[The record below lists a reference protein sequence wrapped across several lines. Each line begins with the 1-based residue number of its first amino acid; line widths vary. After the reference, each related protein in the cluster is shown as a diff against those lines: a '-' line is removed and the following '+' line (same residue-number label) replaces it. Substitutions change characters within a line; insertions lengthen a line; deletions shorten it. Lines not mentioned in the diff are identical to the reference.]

1 MAGTRDY
8 HLAVLFILLDVL
20 FWGFSFISTKVV
32 LSQIPPI
39 SIALFRQIIAVMTLI
54 ILLTLTGTKLKI
66 ARRDAGYIVL
76 ASFFGIVMYFV
87 LENTGLL
94 YTTASNA
101 SMIVASLPIFTI
113 FAEALLFRLRV
124 TGGMILCLIL
134 STIGVALVVTVD
146 GRLDLSSL
154 RLWGNLLVMGAIISW
169 VIYTILNRRLSESYP
184 SLTLTTFQSAAS
196 IILFIP
202 LVIPEM
208 GRWPAASEISLY
220 SIRQSALP
228 WGLLL
233 RLCLRILHLCLKKA
247 GTDSRLRL
255 FEPHSSG
262 DGDLRPSPLAGYP
275 FLDAGPGHGTD
286 NDCDILPEPAHE
298 GNENSDLKER
308 NQKANPPNVRSV

>member
-113 FAEALLFRLRV
+113 FAEALLFRLKV

-134 STIGVALVVTVD
+134 STIGVAMVVTVD

-169 VIYTILNRRLSESYP
+169 VIYTILNRRLSESYS
-184 SLTLTTFQSAAS
+184 SLTLTTLQSAAS

-208 GRWPAASEISLY
+208 GRWPEASEISLTVFANLLFLGVFCSGFAY
-220 SIRQSALP
+220 VFYIYASRRLGLTVVSAFLNLIP
-228 WGLLL
+228 VVTVVFGYLLL
-233 RLCLRILHLCLKKA
+233 QDTLSWMQLLGMALIMIALYQLNRLMKR
-247 GTDSRLRL
+247 G
-255 FEPHSSG
+255 
-262 DGDLRPSPLAGYP
+262 
-275 FLDAGPGHGTD
+275 
-286 NDCDILPEPAHE
+286 
-298 GNENSDLKER
+298 
-308 NQKANPPNVRSV
+308 

>member
-1 MAGTRDY
+1 MAGARDY

-66 ARRDAGYIVL
+66 ARKDAGYIVL

-169 VIYTILNRRLSESYP
+169 VIYTILNRRLSESYS
-184 SLTLTTFQSAAS
+184 SLTLTTLQSAAS

-208 GRWPAASEISLY
+208 GRWPEASEISLTVFANLLFLGVFCSGFAY
-220 SIRQSALP
+220 VFYIYASRRLGLTVVSAFLNLIP
-228 WGLLL
+228 VVTVVFGYLLL
-233 RLCLRILHLCLKKA
+233 QDTLSWMQLLGMALIMIALYQLNRLMKR
-247 GTDSRLRL
+247 G
-255 FEPHSSG
+255 
-262 DGDLRPSPLAGYP
+262 
-275 FLDAGPGHGTD
+275 
-286 NDCDILPEPAHE
+286 
-298 GNENSDLKER
+298 
-308 NQKANPPNVRSV
+308 

>member
-1 MAGTRDY
+1 MAGARDY

-66 ARRDAGYIVL
+66 ARKDAGYIVL

-113 FAEALLFRLRV
+113 FAEALLFRLKV

-134 STIGVALVVTVD
+134 STIGVAMVVTVD

-169 VIYTILNRRLSESYP
+169 VIYTILNRRLSESYS
-184 SLTLTTFQSAAS
+184 SLTLTTLQSAAS

-208 GRWPAASEISLY
+208 GRWPAASEITLTVFANLLFLGVFCSGFAYVFYIYASRRLGLTVV
-220 SIRQSALP
+220 SAFLNLIP
-228 WGLLL
+228 VVTVIFGHLLL
-233 RLCLRILHLCLKKA
+233 QDTLSWMQVLGMALIMTAIYYLNRLMRVTKTLI
-247 GTDSRLRL
+247 
-255 FEPHSSG
+255 
-262 DGDLRPSPLAGYP
+262 
-275 FLDAGPGHGTD
+275 
-286 NDCDILPEPAHE
+286 
-298 GNENSDLKER
+298 
-308 NQKANPPNVRSV
+308 

>member
-208 GRWPAASEISLY
+208 GRWPAASEITLTVFANLLFLGVFCSGFAYVFYIYASRRLGLTVV
-220 SIRQSALP
+220 SAFLNLIP
-228 WGLLL
+228 VVTVIFGHLLL
-233 RLCLRILHLCLKKA
+233 QDTLSWMQVLGMALIMTAIYYLNRLMRVTKTLI
-247 GTDSRLRL
+247 
-255 FEPHSSG
+255 
-262 DGDLRPSPLAGYP
+262 
-275 FLDAGPGHGTD
+275 
-286 NDCDILPEPAHE
+286 
-298 GNENSDLKER
+298 
-308 NQKANPPNVRSV
+308 

>member
-208 GRWPAASEISLY
+208 GRWPAASEITLTVFANLLFLGVFCSGFAYVFYIYASRRLGLTVV
-220 SIRQSALP
+220 SAFLNLIP
-228 WGLLL
+228 VVTVVFGYLLL
-233 RLCLRILHLCLKKA
+233 QDTLSWMQLLGMALIMIALYQLNWLMKRAQLR
-247 GTDSRLRL
+247 
-255 FEPHSSG
+255 
-262 DGDLRPSPLAGYP
+262 
-275 FLDAGPGHGTD
+275 
-286 NDCDILPEPAHE
+286 
-298 GNENSDLKER
+298 
-308 NQKANPPNVRSV
+308 